1 MANFKQSAGPD
12 EYKDKFIAN
21 LNLYNNQLISNIA
34 FETINLANQLQ
45 HIRVSLQVKSHSKK
59 TDKQQNQLGPELSL
73 QYGLLLSLTEAQVQK
88 HKLPQRELE
97 VIEESKKLLYKPYG
111 SYDTIRLVECAKS
124 YFNILV
130 RTGIFNITH
139 SYEDETLE
147 TKLNKW

>member
-12 EYKDKFIAN
+12 EYKDKFIQN

-34 FETINLANQLQ
+34 FETIHLANQLH
-45 HIRVSLQVKSHSKK
+45 HIRISLQIKSHSKK
-59 TDKQQNQLGPELSL
+59 TNKNENLLGPQLSE
-73 QYGLLLSLTEAQVQK
+73 QYGLLLSLTEAQLRK
-88 HKLPQRELE
+88 HKMTKEE
-97 VIEESKKLLYKPYG
+97 AAVIEESKRLQYKPFG
-111 SYDTIRLVECAKS
+111 SYDTIKLVECAKA